1 MYQPTIHQTINQKV
15 IEEHK
20 KLCFAWMRLIANIIY
35 DFSDKSCDINYMYI
49 CMNSNV
55 LWSTNHRWDER
66 GLFVNGTIEMLAR
79 VIEIF
84 EWTCSDAGKSAQIF
98 WNIMTF
104 FSNFLIQMRGW
115 LSHLVTESVVFQ
127 FWNVIQREFLKF
139 LSANKIQPGVT
150 WNREFCPCKYFSSNS
165 IWFVEFSKQN
175 VHVYTSD

>member
-1 MYQPTIHQTINQKV
+1 MYQPTIHRTINQKV

-66 GLFVNGTIEMLAR
+66 GLFVNVTIEMLAR

-84 EWTCSDAGKSAQIF
+84 EQTWSDAGKSAQKF
-98 WNIMTF
+98 ETSWHL
-104 FSNFLIQMRGW
+104 SALFLIKCGGGWVTWSMRVLFVW
-115 LSHLVTESVVFQ
+115 
-127 FWNVIQREFLKF
+127 FWNVIFIAQIFK
-139 LSANKIQPGVT
+139 NKSTCQL
-150 WNREFCPCKYFSSNS
+150 
-165 IWFVEFSKQN
+165 
-175 VHVYTSD
+175 

>member
-1 MYQPTIHQTINQKV
+1 MYQPTIHRTINQKV

-84 EWTCSDAGKSAQIF
+84 GWTCSDAGKSAQNF
-98 WNIMTF
+98 ETSWHLSAL
-104 FSNFLIQMRGW
+104 FSIQMRGW
-115 LSHLVTESVVFQ
+115 LSHLVSASAFCS
-127 FWNVIQREFLKF
+127 ILKCH
-139 LSANKIQPGVT
+139 LAQ
-150 WNREFCPCKYFSSNS
+150 
-165 IWFVEFSKQN
+165 FSKN
-175 VHVYTSD
+175 LIENYVHAPRFFEASWNFKCLN